1 MEIVKHENGIVVISQ
16 RKILFNFKWNLLIS
30 AWNVK
35 ILIEHLFCSR
45 LSAVSR
51 MFPTMEFFSSG
62 EKDPICNLFRLRNAK
77 IMKDGNQIL
86 FGNWA
91 DAVFLYLKAH
101 SHSPQQFAFSAID
114 CVNAE
119 IEKFLYLWGKATVCL
134 NACRKRSNVNEPRAP
149 CSKSF

>member
-62 EKDPICNLFRLRNAK
+62 EKDPICNLF
-77 IMKDGNQIL
+77 
-86 FGNWA
+86 
-91 DAVFLYLKAH
+91 LYEMPK
-101 SHSPQQFAFSAID
+101 
-114 CVNAE
+114 
-119 IEKFLYLWGKATVCL
+119 
-134 NACRKRSNVNEPRAP
+134 
-149 CSKSF
+149 